1 MNAALAIVTTLTT
14 SLCASLDRRAFA
26 LALAR
31 LKHIVDRRAALPALE
46 AVLLAG
52 TDDTLHL
59 TATDGSG
66 SVFVRVAV
74 PATVTS
80 SWASLL
86 VPLRRL
92 LEVAK
97 GPAGRLQL
105 TGDQITVGGATHRLS
120 TLPTVSFP
128 RVPPPSGAVLFT
140 LMRPTLAR
148 MLRQTSYAMSCDD
161 TRPHLASMLIERRRG
176 ELAFVTTDGHRL
188 ARACVPDDGEEFT
201 VLVGRR
207 TIESVE
213 RMLAVAGGLV
223 RLRREGD
230 RVWFTSGDEFVSG
243 PVVDAVFPSYEQV
256 IPARAD
262 GRLTM
267 TTDDLGASIRA
278 VAAKGTPSVR
288 LRLDGAAS
296 SVTLSVDD
304 GEGNA
309 AEAAVAAVFEGTVPE
324 AIGINGQYLRE
335 MVAAFADEGATLTMQ
350 VTGELDPVR
359 VDGTHGTTAV
369 AMPLRV

>member
-1 MNAALAIVTTLTT
+1 MNAALAITFTPTL
-14 SLCASLDRRAFA
+14 LCATLDRRALAQA
-26 LALAR
+26 LTR
-31 LKHIVDRRAALPALE
+31 LKHAVASRSPLPALE

-52 TDDTLHL
+52 GVDALHL
-59 TATDGSG
+59 TATDG

-97 GPAGRLQL
+97 GPNARLHLAGEQV
-105 TGDQITVGGATHRLS
+105 TVGGATHRLS
-120 TLPTVSFP
+120 ALPTATFP
-128 RVPPPSGAVLFT
+128 AVPPPSGAVLFT

-148 MLRQTSYAMSCDD
+148 VLRQTAYAMSGDD
-161 TRPHLASMLIERRRG
+161 TRPHLASMLVERRG
-176 ELAFVTTDGHRL
+176 DELVFVTTDGHRL
-188 ARACVPDDGEEFT
+188 AKVSLPDDGDDFS

-207 TIESVE
+207 TIEAVE
-213 RMLAVAGGLV
+213 RMVAVAGGLV

-230 RVWFTSGDEFVSG
+230 RLWFTSGDEWVSG

-256 IPARAD
+256 IPSHAD
-262 GRLTM
+262 GRVSM
-267 TTDDLGASIRA
+267 TTAELTAAIRA
-278 VAAKGTPSVR
+278 VAARGTPSVR

-296 SVTLSVDD
+296 AVTLSVED
-304 GEGNA
+304 GDGNA
-309 AEAAVAAVFEGTVPE
+309 AEATVAAVFEGRVPDN
-324 AIGINGQYLRE
+324 IGINGQYLRE
-335 MVAAFADEGATLTMQ
+335 MVGALVDEGATLTVQ

-359 VDGTHGTTAV
+359 IDGANGTVSV

>member
-26 LALAR
+26 VALAR
-31 LKHIVDRRAALPALE
+31 LKHIVNRRAALPALE

-52 TDDTLHL
+52 AGDTLHL
-59 TATDGSG
+59 TATDGS
-66 SVFVRVAV
+66 VFVRVAM

-80 SWASLL
+80 AWATLL

-97 GPAGRLQL
+97 GPNTRLQVA
-105 TGDQITVGGATHRLS
+105 GDQITAGGTTHSLS
-120 TLPTVSFP
+120 TLPTTTFP
-128 RVPPPSGAVLFT
+128 AVPPPSGVVLFT

-148 MLRQTSYAMSCDD
+148 LLRQTSYAMSCDD
-161 TRPHLASMLIERRRG
+161 TRPHLASMFIERRRD
-176 ELAFVTTDGHRL
+176 ELVFVTTDGHRL
-188 ARACVPDDGEEFT
+188 ARAGVADDGEEFT

-207 TIESVE
+207 TVEAVE
-213 RMLAVAGGLV
+213 RMVAVAGGLV
-223 RLRREGD
+223 RLRRDGD
-230 RVWFTSGDEFVSG
+230 RLWFTSGDEWVSG
-243 PVVDAVFPSYEQV
+243 PVVDSVFPSYEQV
-256 IPARAD
+256 IPARVD
-262 GRLTM
+262 GRITM
-267 TTDDLGASIRA
+267 TTADLGAAIRA
-278 VAAKGTPSVR
+278 VAARGAPSVR

-309 AEAAVAAVFEGTVPE
+309 AEATVAAAFEGTVPE

-335 MVAAFADEGATLTMQ
+335 LVGALGDEGATVTMQ

>member
-52 TDDTLHL
+52 AVDTLHL
-59 TATDGSG
+59 TATDG

-80 SWASLL
+80 SWATLL

-105 TGDQITVGGATHRLS
+105 AGEQVIISGATHRLS
-120 TLPTVSFP
+120 TLPPATFP
-128 RVPPPSGAVLFT
+128 AVPPPGGVVLFT

-148 MLRQTSYAMSCDD
+148 LLRQTSYAMSCDE
-161 TRPHLASMLIERRRG
+161 TRPHLASMFIQRLHG
-176 ELAFVTTDGHRL
+176 ELAIVTTDGHRL
-188 ARACVPDDGEEFT
+188 AKVLVPDNGEDFT

-207 TIESVE
+207 TIEALE
-213 RMLAVAGGLV
+213 RMLTVSGGLV
-223 RLRREGD
+223 RLRRDGD
-230 RVWFTSGDEFVSG
+230 RLWFTSGEEWVSG
-243 PVVDAVFPSYEQV
+243 PAVVDAVFPSFEQV
-256 IPARAD
+256 IPARTGAHV
-262 GRLTM
+262 TM
-267 TTDDLGASIRA
+267 TTTDLGVAIRA
-278 VAAKGTPSVR
+278 VAPKGTPSVR

-309 AEAAVAAVFEGTVPE
+309 TEATVAAVFDGTMPE

-335 MVAAFADEGATLTMQ
+335 LVDALADEGATVTMQ

-359 VDGTHGTTAV
+359 VEGSVSTTAV
-369 AMPLRV
+369 VMPMRI

>member
-1 MNAALAIVTTLTT
+1 MNAALSIVPTLTT
-14 SLCASLDRRAFA
+14 ALCASLDRRAFA
-26 LALAR
+26 AALAR
-31 LKHIVDRRAALPALE
+31 LRHVVDRRTALPALE

-52 TDDTLHL
+52 AADALHL
-59 TATDGSG
+59 TATDG

-105 TGDQITVGGATHRLS
+105 AGDQITIGGATHRLS
-120 TLPTVSFP
+120 TLPTASFP
-128 RVPPPSGAVLFT
+128 TVPPPSGAVLFT

-148 MLRQTSYAMSCDD
+148 VLRQTSYAMSCDD
-161 TRPHLASMLIERRRG
+161 TRPHLASMLIERRRS
-176 ELAFVTTDGHRL
+176 ELIFVATDGHRL
-188 ARACVPDDGEEFT
+188 ARVCVPDDGEEFS

-223 RLRREGD
+223 RLRRDGD
-230 RVWFTSGDEFVSG
+230 RVWFTSGDEYVSS
-243 PVVDAVFPSYEQV
+243 PLVDAVFPSYEQV
-256 IPARAD
+256 IPARAE

-267 TTDDLGASIRA
+267 TTVDLGAAIRA
-278 VAAKGTPSVR
+278 VASKGSPSVR
-288 LRLDGAAS
+288 LRLDGAAAA
-296 SVTLSVDD
+296 VTLSVDD
-304 GEGNA
+304 GDGNA
-309 AEAAVAAVFEGTVPE
+309 AEATVAAVFGGRVPE

-335 MVAAFADEGATLTMQ
+335 MVGALADEGTTVTMQ

-369 AMPLRV
+369 VMPLRV

>member
-1 MNAALAIVTTLTT
+1 MNAALSIVPTLTT
-14 SLCASLDRRAFA
+14 ALCASLDRRAFA
-26 LALAR
+26 AALAR
-31 LKHIVDRRAALPALE
+31 LKHVVDRRAALPALE

-52 TDDTLHL
+52 TADALHL
-59 TATDGSG
+59 TVTDG

-92 LEVAK
+92 LEVTK
-97 GPAGRLQL
+97 GPNTRLQL
-105 TGDQITVGGATHRLS
+105 AGDQVTAGGATHRLA
-120 TLPTVSFP
+120 TLPTATFP
-128 RVPPPSGAVLFT
+128 AVPPPSGAVLFT

-148 MLRQTSYAMSCDD
+148 VLRQTSYAMSCDD
-161 TRPHLASMLIERRRG
+161 TRPHLASMLIERRG
-176 ELAFVTTDGHRL
+176 DELVFVATDGHRL
-188 ARACVPDDGEEFT
+188 AKVCVPDDGEDFS

-230 RVWFTSGDEFVSG
+230 RLWFTSGEEWVSG
-243 PVVDAVFPSYEQV
+243 PIVDAVFPSYEQV
-256 IPARAD
+256 IPAHAR

-267 TTDDLGASIRA
+267 VTADLAVALRA
-278 VAAKGTPSVR
+278 VAARGTPSVT
-288 LRLDGAAS
+288 LRLDSATS
-296 SVTLSVDD
+296 SVTLAVDD
-304 GEGNA
+304 GEGNV
-309 AEAAVAAVFEGTVPE
+309 AEATVAAVFDGTLPK
-324 AIGINGQYLRE
+324 AIGFNGSYLRE
-335 MVAAFADEGATLTMQ
+335 LVDALGDDGSTVTMQ
-350 VTGELDPVR
+350 VTGEVDPVR

-369 AMPLRV
+369 VMPLRI

>member
-14 SLCASLDRRAFA
+14 SLCASLDRRALA
-26 LALAR
+26 LALTR
-31 LKHIVDRRAALPALE
+31 LKHVVDRRASLPALE

-52 TDDTLHL
+52 TGDALHL
-59 TATDGSG
+59 TATDGS
-66 SVFVRVAV
+66 VFVRVVV

-86 VPLRRL
+86 VPLHRIL
-92 LEVAK
+92 AVAK
-97 GPAGRLQL
+97 GPAGLLQL
-105 TGDQITVGGATHRLS
+105 AGDQITARGATHRLS
-120 TLPTVSFP
+120 ALPTTTFP
-128 RVPPPSGAVLFT
+128 AVPPPGGAVLFT

-148 MLRQTSYAMSCDD
+148 VLRQASYAMSCDD

-176 ELAFVTTDGHRL
+176 ELLFVATDGHRL
-188 ARACVPDDGEEFT
+188 ARVSVPDDGAEFA

-207 TIESVE
+207 TVESVE
-213 RMLAVAGGLV
+213 RMLAVDGGLV
-223 RLRREGD
+223 RLRRESD
-230 RVWFTSGDEFVSG
+230 RVWFTSGDEWVSG

-256 IPARAD
+256 IPARA
-262 GRLTM
+262 GGNLTM
-267 TTDDLGASIRA
+267 TTTELAAAIRA
-278 VAAKGTPSVR
+278 VAAKGTPTVR

-309 AEAAVAAVFEGTVPE
+309 AEAAVAATFEGAVPE

-335 MVAAFADEGATLTMQ
+335 MVTALADEGATVTMQ